1 VNRAGF
7 LAGGQTQKSAAD
19 TEEPGAAQDGRQRFN
34 AGQPSAGRAGR
45 KRPRKEDAAPGE
57 TGAASLRLHEC
68 RLDLAPG
75 AEGIVKKLA
84 ALDPVDF
91 SGHSL
96 RDGRRGPPSR
106 CTLDFGF
113 GADPISRRLL
123 CRPLARYGKSGVS
136 LVSTTLDHLYPA
148 NQEASGGPAGP

>member
-1 VNRAGF
+1 M
-7 LAGGQTQKSAAD
+7 
-19 TEEPGAAQDGRQRFN
+19 
-34 AGQPSAGRAGR
+34 
-45 KRPRKEDAAPGE
+45 
-57 TGAASLRLHEC
+57 RLHEC

-106 CTLDFGF
+106 CTLDFGS
-113 GADPISRRLL
+113 GADRISRRLL
-123 CRPLARYGKSGVS
+123 CRPLGVM
-136 LVSTTLDHLYPA
+136 VSRGSERECRLAPGTTLVGATEMDFRKTSSAAEVFSAVCAAAVEPRDDRPPPSITPIDVRIVPHI
-148 NQEASGGPAGP
+148 QEVGP